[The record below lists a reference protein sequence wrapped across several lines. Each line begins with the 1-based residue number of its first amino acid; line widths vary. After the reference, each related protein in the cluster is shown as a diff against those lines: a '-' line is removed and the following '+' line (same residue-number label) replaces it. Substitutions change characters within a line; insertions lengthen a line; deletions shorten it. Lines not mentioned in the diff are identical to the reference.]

1 MERDFTG
8 YNEVY
13 GEYFSAIG
21 ATRTTLA
28 ITALPTPI
36 AVEMKVIALA

>member
-8 YNEVY
+8 YNETWA
-13 GEYFSAIG
+13 EFFADIG
-21 ATRTTLA
+21 PTRTTLA

-36 AVEMKVIALA
+36 AVEMKVIASL